1 MLASRLWFTKE
12 KRVRVLPSQVL
23 ILGRDLPI
31 PARSPGAGSCW
42 VSPTRS
48 AEHPPLPSRNMELGQ
63 ERRQQ
68 VRG

>member
-31 PARSPGAGSCW
+31 PARSPGAGSCR
-42 VSPTRS
+42 VSPTHS
-48 AEHPPLPSRNMELGQ
+48 AEHPLLPSRNTEQGQ
-63 ERRQQ
+63 EGRQQ